1 MKTMTYGQAINAAL
15 REGLQRDESVYLMG
29 EDIGVYGG
37 CYGVTE
43 GLVHE
48 FGEERVIDTPISEL
62 AICGAAVGSAMEG
75 KRPVVEIMYADFLC
89 VASDQIINQAC
100 RMRYIL
106 GKDVKVPVVFRTAY
120 GGGGRYS
127 FNHSQSPE
135 ANFLNAPG
143 LTVMMPSTPYDAKGL
158 MASAIRYDNPVLFFE
173 QKLLYKTLKGEVP
186 EEYYEIPIGKGEIK
200 RAGSDVT
207 VVATGW
213 MVHKALEAA
222 KQLEAEG
229 ISAEIID
236 PRTLKPLDEELILSS
251 TRKTGRLLVVH
262 EASRSFGFGAEVCAL
277 VSEKAFDTLKKPV
290 KRIAAPDSIIPF
302 SPNLEDLFYPST
314 AQIADGIRE
323 LAR

>member
-106 GKDVKVPVVFRTAY
+106 GKDVKVSVVFRTAY

-277 VSEKAFDTLKKPV
+277 VSEKAFDALKKPV

>member
-106 GKDVKVPVVFRTAY
+106 GKDVKVSVVFRTAY

-262 EASRSFGFGAEVCAL
+262 EASRSFGFGAEVCTL
-277 VSEKAFDTLKKPV
+277 VSEKAFDALKKPV

>member
-222 KQLEAEG
+222 KQLKAEG

-277 VSEKAFDTLKKPV
+277 VSEKAFDALKKPV